1 MLALLTN
8 LSGKADFQDSLQSVQ
23 DTVAVAS
30 DSTGTVAGAGEEM
43 GRAVDLLASGDIY
56 SFSQQMKVI
65 FIKNYKKT
73 QNFWRF
79 TIKFLQVH
87 LPMMISKLRWVF
99 CTNIFQQLTKF

>member
-65 FIKNYKKT
+65 FINSWTTYSR
-73 QNFWRF
+73 NSSLHSWYSFFSMEYIGWSA
-79 TIKFLQVH
+79 H
-87 LPMMISKLRWVF
+87 SLPE
-99 CTNIFQQLTKF
+99 C